1 MHKQMF
7 CIFIHRKNSED
18 LEFLSAY
25 LRNKRE
31 CENRILLKIT
41 DIELEDNQRFLQVIT

>member
-7 CIFIHRKNSED
+7 CIFIHRNSKD

-31 CENRILLKIT
+31 CENRTLLKIT
-41 DIELEDNQRFLQVIT
+41 DIKLEDNQHFLQVIT